1 VDRLSDGYKAELREM
16 KDSSIAKR
24 KQSGSEKDEDN
35 SSTDT
40 SQSASRK
47 RIKGQGW
54 YIRY

>member
-1 VDRLSDGYKAELREM
+1 LSDGYKAELWEM

-40 SQSASRK
+40 SRSASRK
-47 RIKGQGW
+47 RVKDQGW